1 MLEALCTTLPF
12 LVLISPPITVAMG
25 SAGQP
30 PFTIGIIGGGL
41 AGLTLS
47 IALTHHGIPHK
58 IYEAA
63 KAFSEIGAGICMGP
77 NSVLALSLIDPRL
90 RECFMRCATYNE
102 HQKELYFTVRYGMP
116 SEQAGEG
123 AGAFKYVWS
132 THLPV
137 WLRADVLS

>member
-1 MLEALCTTLPF
+1 MAPS
-12 LVLISPPITVAMG
+12 SP
-25 SAGQP
+25 QP

-63 KAFSEIGAGICMGP
+63 KAFSEIGAGIAMGP

-90 RECFMRCATYNE
+90 KECFMRCATYNE
-102 HQKELYFTVRYGMP
+102 RVEDEGLYFGIRYGM
-116 SEQAGEG
+116 AGGEDG
-123 AGAFKYVWS
+123 DF
-132 THLPV
+132 
-137 WLRADVLS
+137 R

>member
-1 MLEALCTTLPF
+1 MPSTPEH
-12 LVLISPPITVAMG
+12 
-25 SAGQP
+25 P

-47 IALTHHGIPHK
+47 IALTHHGVSHK

-63 KAFSEIGAGICMGP
+63 KAFSEIGAGIAMGP

-102 HQKELYFTVRYGMP
+102 REKDRRLYFGIRYGI
-116 SEQAGEG
+116 AGGEEDG
-123 AGAFKYVWS
+123 DFRYVI
-132 THLPV
+132 V
-137 WLRADVLS
+137 

>member
-1 MLEALCTTLPF
+1 MSST
-12 LVLISPPITVAMG
+12 PP
-25 SAGQP
+25 QP
-30 PFTIGIIGGGL
+30 RVTIGIIGGGL

-63 KAFSEIGAGICMGP
+63 KAFSEIGAGIAMGP

-102 HQKELYFTVRYGMP
+102 RHKELYFAIRYGM
-116 SEQAGEG
+116 
-123 AGAFKYVWS
+123 
-132 THLPV
+132 
-137 WLRADVLS
+137 LRDEAVEFR